1 MKKCIAALAA
11 ISLLAWGQ
19 TSVFAS
25 TGEVTLSGS
34 TWTGKVD
41 GTTKYTGSSMADAAN
56 ACVAAMTL
64 GGTINIRNSG
74 SASTHIRLLYGSTTV
89 NGNGCTLTGNG
100 AGNQGIVYSQNQSS
114 VGAQNIVMK
123 QGSSG
128 YGMYFSTCN
137 GVTLSGMS
145 GSCNETIRIDDCKGG
160 TGYNGA
166 VNSPNLSSCGAMGVE
181 NYGISGF
188 TWGTVTVNTAGDCGL
203 LLNYSSSQSGSAANG
218 TKCDYG
224 GGYAGFRCANNNRS
238 TSQGTVNSTSCGRG
252 FFSVSGSS
260 GCTITKVNA
269 TNCSAHGIW
278 LQSTSSTHVNSG
290 TVKNCHPC
298 TSISQDLGGNSIS
311 VSCQ

>member
-1 MKKCIAALAA
+1 M
-11 ISLLAWGQ
+11 
-19 TSVFAS
+19 
-25 TGEVTLSGS
+25 
-34 TWTGKVD
+34 
-41 GTTKYTGSSMADAAN
+41 
-56 ACVAAMTL
+56 
-64 GGTINIRNSG
+64 
-74 SASTHIRLLYGSTTV
+74 LYGSTTV

-123 QGSSG
+123 AGSAG

-137 GVTLSGMS
+137 GVTLNGMS
-145 GSCNETIRIDDCKGG
+145 GSSTETIRIDDCKGG
-160 TGYNGA
+160 LGYSTA

-188 TWGTVTVNTAGDCGL
+188 TWGTVTVNTAADCGL

-218 TKCDYG
+218 TRCDYG
-224 GGYAGFRCANNNRS
+224 GGYARVPLRQQQPEQHPGHREFEQLRS
-238 TSQGTVNSTSCGRG
+238 G

-260 GCTITKVNA
+260 GCTISTVKA

-278 LQSTSSTHVNSG
+278 LQSTSSTHINSG
-290 TVKNCHPC
+290 TVKNCNPC